1 MLNRVFK
8 TKGFASTASKA
19 LITDGELCAAIRE
32 VIKGQADDLGGGVWK
47 KRLNRNR
54 HRSIILAKGR
64 TYWVYQFLF
73 AKQAQSNIS
82 QSELS
87 AFRKLAKAYEGLSAI
102 QIQLLLDRQDFM
114 EICHGEKIQK

>member
-8 TKGFASTASKA
+8 TKGFAVTASNAKISDA
-19 LITDGELCAAIRE
+19 ELCAAIRE
-32 VIKGQADDLGGGVWK
+32 VWKGQADDLGGGIWK

-64 TYWVYQFLF
+64 SYWIYQFLF

-82 QSELS
+82 KNELH
-87 AFRKLAKAYEGLSAI
+87 AFRKLAKAYEGLNAV
-102 QIQLLLDRQDFM
+102 QIQQLLDRRDFT
-114 EICHGEKIQK
+114 EICHGEKI